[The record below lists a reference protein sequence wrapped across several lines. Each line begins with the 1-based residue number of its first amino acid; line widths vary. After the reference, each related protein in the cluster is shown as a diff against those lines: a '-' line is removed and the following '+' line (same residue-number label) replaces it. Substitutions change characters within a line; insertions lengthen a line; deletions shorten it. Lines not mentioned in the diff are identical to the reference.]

1 MKLWFVIR
9 GSLAIIQ
16 LCADIIQPGGI
27 DAIGLSVDGLNQLLV
42 LSFLKN
48 GERAVAEQE
57 PFAAVWHSAEV
68 TRPDVSR
75 CARSGHL

>member
-27 DAIGLSVDGLNQLLV
+27 DAIGLSVDGLNQL
-42 LSFLKN
+42 FGFEFFEN

-57 PFAAVWHSAEV
+57 PFAAVAFN
-68 TRPDVSR
+68 
-75 CARSGHL
+75 RSDAA